1 MGKRFSEWEYAM
13 KSLSNIAAAVGMWL
27 ALCLS
32 GAQAEDGVTKDTIL
46 LGSYGPITGPA
57 AFIGLG
63 GRDGASIAIEQINA
77 AGGIHGRK
85 LSMIF
90 EDDAFSPAKA
100 LTAVKKLVEQ
110 DKVFMIVGLSGSN
123 PTIGTLDY
131 VRDNKIPSYIA
142 IASAPQVT
150 RPFSRYLFRGASTE
164 SARFGELYAEFLT
177 QFLQVKRIGILSGSD
192 ENAKNEADNTERML
206 DKWYGVKIQGRAEF
220 KVGDKD
226 FTPQILTMKQLDP
239 EIVVVIG
246 QTPEV
251 SVIIRQMRELGL
263 RMPIYGG
270 AAAVDQSIII
280 NAGLAAEGYMG
291 GWLTPVYLDSSHPD
305 MLKFM
310 EAFNKHLPNAP
321 KGRPNLYDIMG
332 YSEIYVIAEAMRR
345 AGPELTREKLV
356 DSLETI
362 KDYRVSEIASPRTFT
377 DWHHI
382 GNLRQQ
388 IMVVLAQRWV
398 PLKWEPQHESE
409 ILLNYKK

>member
-1 MGKRFSEWEYAM
+1 MTKRLSRFVTAMGVAM
-13 KSLSNIAAAVGMWL
+13 
-27 ALCLS
+27 ALTVW
-32 GAQAEDGVTKDTIL
+32 GAQAEDGVTSDTIL
-46 LGSYGPITGPA
+46 IGSYGPITGPA
-57 AFIGLG
+57 AFLGLG
-63 GRDGASIAIEQINA
+63 GRDGASIAIDQLNA

-85 LSMIF
+85 LKMIF
-90 EDDAFSPAKA
+90 EDDGFSPAKA
-100 LTAVKKLVEQ
+100 LTSVKKLVEQ
-110 DKVFMIVGLSGSN
+110 DKVFMIFGLSGSN

-131 VRDNKIPSYIA
+131 ARETKIPNYIA
-142 IASAPQVT
+142 IASAPPVT
-150 RPFSRYLFRGASTE
+150 RPFNRYLFRGASTE

-177 QFLQVKRIGILSGSD
+177 QFLQVKRIGVLSGSD
-192 ENAKNEADNTERML
+192 ENAKNEADNTEKML
-206 DKWYGVKIQGRAEF
+206 DKWYGVKIEGRAEF

-226 FTPQILTMKQLDP
+226 FTPQILKMKQLNP

-263 RMPIYGG
+263 KTPIYGG

-280 NAGLAAEGYMG
+280 NAGLSAEGYMG

-310 EAFNKHLPNAP
+310 EAFNKFLPNAP

-332 YSEIYVIAEAMRR
+332 YTEINVIAEAMRR
-345 AGPELTREKLV
+345 AGPDLTREKFV
-356 DSLETI
+356 DALETI
-362 KDYRVSEIASPRTFT
+362 TDYRVSEIASPRTFT
-377 DWHHI
+377 KWHHI

-409 ILLNYKK
+409 ILKDYRK

>member
-1 MGKRFSEWEYAM
+1 MTKRSSKFV
-13 KSLSNIAAAVGMWL
+13 AAIGVAFALTVG
-27 ALCLS
+27 A
-32 GAQAEDGVTKDTIL
+32 ARAEDGVTKDTIL
-46 LGSYGPITGPA
+46 IGSYGPITGPA

-77 AGGIHGRK
+77 AGGINGRK
-85 LSMIF
+85 LKMIF
-90 EDDAFSPAKA
+90 EDDGFSPAKA
-100 LTAVKKLVEQ
+100 LTSVKKLVEQ
-110 DKVFMIVGLSGSN
+110 DKVFMIIGLSGSN

-131 VRDNKIPSYIA
+131 GRETKIPNYIA

-150 RPFSRYLFRGASTE
+150 HPFSRYLFRGASTE
-164 SARFGELYAEFLT
+164 SARFGEMYAEFLT
-177 QFLQVKRIGILSGSD
+177 QFLQVKHIGILSGND
-192 ENAKNEADNTERML
+192 ENAKNEADNTEKML
-206 DKWYGVKIQGRAEF
+206 EKWYNVKVESRAEF

-226 FTPQILTMKQLDP
+226 FTPQILKIKQANP
-239 EIVVVIG
+239 EIVVAIG

-251 SVIIRQMRELGL
+251 SIIIRQMRELGL
-263 RMPIYGG
+263 RQPIYGG

-310 EAFNKHLPNAP
+310 EAFNKYLPNAP
-321 KGRPNLYDIMG
+321 KGRPNLYDLMG
-332 YSEIYVIAEAMRR
+332 YSEMYVIAEGMRR

-356 DSLETI
+356 DALETL

-377 DWHHI
+377 NWHHI

-388 IMVVLAQRWV
+388 IMVVLAQHWV
-398 PLKWEPQHESE
+398 PLRWDPQHESE
-409 ILLNYKK
+409 ILKDYKK

>member
-1 MGKRFSEWEYAM
+1 MTKRWSKLVTAIGVAFALAMG
-13 KSLSNIAAAVGMWL
+13 
-27 ALCLS
+27 
-32 GAQAEDGVTKDTIL
+32 GAQAENGVTKDTIL
-46 LGSYGPITGPA
+46 IGSYGPITGPA

-77 AGGIHGRK
+77 AGGINGRK
-85 LSMIF
+85 LKMIF

-110 DKVFMIVGLSGSN
+110 DQVFMIVGLSGSN
-123 PTIGTLDY
+123 PTVGTLDY
-131 VRDNKIPSYIA
+131 ARETKIPNYIA

-150 RPFSRYLFRGASTE
+150 HPFNRYLFRGASTE
-164 SARFGELYAEFLT
+164 SARFGEIYAEFLT
-177 QFLQVKRIGILSGSD
+177 QFLQVKKIGILSGSD
-192 ENAKNEADNTERML
+192 ENAKNEADNTQKAL
-206 DKWYGVKIQGRAEF
+206 DKWYGVKVEGRAEF

-226 FTPQILTMKQLDP
+226 FTSQILQMKQLNPD
-239 EIVVVIG
+239 IVVAIG

-251 SVIIRQMRELGL
+251 SIIIRQMRELGL
-263 RMPIYGG
+263 KTPIYGG

-305 MLKFM
+305 MLKFQ
-310 EAFNKHLPNAP
+310 EAFNKFLPNAP

-332 YSEIYVIAEAMRR
+332 YTEMNVIAEGMRR
-345 AGPELTREKLV
+345 AGPDLTREKLIEA
-356 DSLETI
+356 LETI

-377 DWHHI
+377 NWHHI

-388 IMVVLAQRWV
+388 IMVVLAQHWV
-398 PLKWEPQHESE
+398 PLRWDPQHESE
-409 ILLNYKK
+409 ILKEFRK

>member
-1 MGKRFSEWEYAM
+1 MRSFVS
-13 KSLSNIAAAVGMWL
+13 AVGVAF
-27 ALCLS
+27 ALTVS
-32 GAQAEDGVTKDTIL
+32 GAHAEDGVTSDTIVI
-46 LGSYGPITGPA
+46 GSYGPITGPA
-57 AFIGLG
+57 AFLGLG
-63 GRDGASIAIEQINA
+63 GRDGASIAIDQINA

-85 LSMIF
+85 LKMIF
-90 EDDAFSPAKA
+90 EDDGFSPAKA

-110 DKVFMIVGLSGSN
+110 DKVFMIMGLSGSN

-131 VRDNKIPSYIA
+131 ARDNKIPSYIA

-150 RPFSRYLFRGASTE
+150 HPFSRYLFRGASTE

-177 QFLQVKRIGILSGSD
+177 QFLQVKKIGILSGSD
-192 ENAKNEADNTERML
+192 ENAKNEADNTEKML
-206 DKWYGVKIQGRAEF
+206 DKWYGVKIEGRAEF

-226 FTPQILTMKQLDP
+226 FTPQILKMKQLNP

-263 RMPIYGG
+263 KMPIYGG

-280 NAGLAAEGYMG
+280 NAGLSAEGYMG

-305 MLKFM
+305 MLKYM
-310 EAFNKHLPNAP
+310 EAFNKFLPNAP

-332 YSEIYVIAEAMRR
+332 YTEVYVIAEAMKR
-345 AGPELTREKLV
+345 AGPDLTRDKFI
-356 DSLETI
+356 DALETI
-362 KDYRVSEIASPRTFT
+362 DNYRVSEIGSPRTFT
-377 DWHHI
+377 KWHHI

-388 IMVVLAQRWV
+388 IMVVLAQHWV

-409 ILLNYKK
+409 ILKGYRK

>member
-1 MGKRFSEWEYAM
+1 MT
-13 KSLSNIAAAVGMWL
+13 KSLSGFVAAVGFSL
-27 ALCLS
+27 ALAVG
-32 GAQAEDGVTKDTIL
+32 GAQAEDGVTSDTIL
-46 LGSYGPITGPA
+46 IGAYGPITGPA
-57 AFIGLG
+57 AFLGLG

-85 LSMIF
+85 LKMNF
-90 EDDAFSPAKA
+90 EDDGFSPAKA
-100 LTAVKKLVEQ
+100 LTSVKKLVEQ
-110 DKVFMIVGLSGSN
+110 DKVFMIMSLSGSN

-131 VRDNKIPSYIA
+131 GRDNKIPSYIA

-150 RPFSRYLFRGASTE
+150 HPFNRYLFRGASTE

-177 QFLQVKRIGILSGSD
+177 QFLQVKKIGILSGSD
-192 ENAKNEADNTERML
+192 ENAKNEADNTAKML
-206 DKWYGVKIQGRAEF
+206 DKWYGVKIEGRAEF

-226 FTPQILTMKQLDP
+226 FTPQILKMKQLNP

-280 NAGLAAEGYMG
+280 NAGLSAEGYMG

-310 EAFNKHLPNAP
+310 EAFNKFLPNAP

-332 YSEIYVIAEAMRR
+332 YSEIYVIAEAIRR
-345 AGPELTREKLV
+345 AGPDLTREKFV
-356 DSLETI
+356 DALETI
-362 KDYRVSEIASPRTFT
+362 NDYRVSEIASPRTFT
-377 DWHHI
+377 KWHHI

-398 PLKWEPQHESE
+398 PLKWEPQHESD
-409 ILLNYKK
+409 ILKNYRK

>member
-1 MGKRFSEWEYAM
+1 M
-13 KSLSNIAAAVGMWL
+13 KSVGKLLFSAGMALSVMSSAAFA
-27 ALCLS
+27 A
-32 GAQAEDGVTKDTIL
+32 DGVSKDTIL
-46 LGSYGPITGPA
+46 IGGYGPITGPA

-63 GRDGASIAIEQINA
+63 GRDGASIAIDEINA

-85 LSMIF
+85 LKMIF

-100 LTAVKKLVEQ
+100 LTAAKKLVEQ
-110 DKVFMIVGLSGSN
+110 DKIFMMVGLSGSN
-123 PTIGTLDY
+123 PTVGTLDY
-131 VRDNKIPSYIA
+131 ARETKVPNYIA
-142 IASAPQVT
+142 VASAPQVT
-150 RPFSRYLFRGASTE
+150 DPFNRYLFRGASTE

-177 QFLQVKRIGILSGSD
+177 QFLQVKRIGILSGAD
-192 ENAKNEADNTERML
+192 ENAKNEADGTERIL
-206 DKWYGVKIQGRAEF
+206 DKWYGVKVEGRAEF

-226 FTPQILTMKQLDP
+226 FTPQILKMKQLNP

-251 SVIIRQMRELGL
+251 SIIIRQMRDLGV
-263 RMPIYGG
+263 RTPIYGG
-270 AAAVDQSIII
+270 AAAVDQSIIL

-305 MLKFM
+305 MLKYMKLFKS
-310 EAFNKHLPNAP
+310 FLPNAP

-332 YSEIYVIAEAMRR
+332 YTELHVIAEGLRR
-345 AGPELTREKLV
+345 AGPDLTREKFV
-356 DSLETI
+356 DALETL

-377 DWHHI
+377 SWHHV

-398 PLKWEPQHESE
+398 PLMWQPQAESE
-409 ILLNYKK
+409 TLAKFKK